1 MLHWFNKG
9 KVGFQIRWLQIMVV
23 PYVDR
28 MDHMFLNQVE
38 DTIKNQYLL
47 ILIVSEFEWHCFFL
61 QTPFFFHRPPD
72 LCPIF

>member
-1 MLHWFNKG
+1 
-9 KVGFQIRWLQIMVV
+9 MVV

-47 ILIVSEFEWHCFFL
+47 ILIVSEFE
-61 QTPFFFHRPPD
+61 
-72 LCPIF
+72 